1 MGRVTTEH
9 KNISGLYLKLPA
21 KLMTILI
28 QANVTFYYYIQI
40 SLDEIKS
47 VITFTKHASSL

>member
-1 MGRVTTEH
+1 
-9 KNISGLYLKLPA
+9 
-21 KLMTILI
+21 MTILI